1 VEKERLYDSYL
12 NLGPNLRDRL
22 TKEYTLDNL
31 KKSEDSSYGNRRI
44 ILRRYSLKVMNL
56 GR

>member
-22 TKEYTLDNL
+22 TK
-31 KKSEDSSYGNRRI
+31 DSSYCNRRI
-44 ILRRYSLKVMNL
+44 ILRHCT
-56 GR
+56 